1 MSYVGSRQQ
10 PRVETQVAPRQPK
23 FEGRCEA
30 LKGHVFDC
38 SDARQSDM
46 YTKTVKEIAEYVGRT
61 YPPADATRTQVR
73 IWEKKVDE
81 YVKRDNYLKENIKTL
96 YSLVWGQCTDIM
108 RQRIEALDIFMGM
121 AAEGDGL
128 ALIKAI
134 KNVAFNFQSQ
144 KYLPHSLHESKRRFY
159 LSQQGKHST
168 TQAYL
173 EQFQNA
179 VDVIGYSGGSY

>member
-1 MSYVGSRQQ
+1 MEL
-10 PRVETQVAPRQPK
+10 PDTTEP
-23 FEGRCEA
+23 
-30 LKGHVFDC
+30 D
-38 SDARQSDM
+38 D
-46 YTKTVKEIAEYVGRT
+46 
-61 YPPADATRTQVR
+61 PPANATRTQVR
-73 IWEKKVDE
+73 IWEKQVDE

-108 RQRIEALDIFMGM
+108 RQRIEALDTFVGM

-134 KNVAFNFQSQ
+134 KNVVFNFQSQ

-179 VDVIGYSGGSY
+179 VDVIGHSGGSIGHNPRIKKL